1 MRDLKIHCVNRMTN
15 ILLKEEN
22 IYSTIQPYC
31 YISKAFG
38 LMSFSFV
45 HDKKTAAGVS
55 VKVTFLDL
63 LHMIKTASFC
73 IAYVYLMD
81 PVISTMQT
89 ENSLRLTKIQNI
101 GGWIM
106 YFSEIFLLNIVMINN
121 LLGRNKILEFLKLL
135 YEFDQYV
142 S

>member
-1 MRDLKIHCVNRMTN
+1 
-15 ILLKEEN
+15 
-22 IYSTIQPYC
+22 
-31 YISKAFG
+31 
-38 LMSFSFV
+38 MSFSFV
-45 HDKKTAAGVS
+45 RDKKSAAGVS
-55 VKVTFLDL
+55 IKVTFLDL